1 MNWANLLVMN
11 GQQAPAPSRVQAEP
25 SAPTNVAVTI
35 PQEMMVETTQYTMRR
50 PITVRRVLPQ
60 LENRLVRSHAT
71 GPTTD
76 LGGRSTGAAVALSAT
91 IAPSYRSTSAM
102 RRLNQF

>member
-1 MNWANLLVMN
+1 MNWANLAVMK

-25 SAPTNVAVTI
+25 SAPTKVAVRM
-35 PQEMMVETTQYTMRR
+35 PQETMVETTQYAMKR
-50 PITVRRVLPQ
+50 PITVRIVLPQ
-60 LENRLVRSHAT
+60 LENKLARSHAS

-76 LGGRSTGAAVALSAT
+76 LGGRSAGTAVALSAT

-102 RRLNQF
+102 RRLN